1 MKYTLPFI
9 LLIFLSPGC
18 STLQI
23 CDDDNETVMVVR
35 LKTIS
40 DGQTSDT
47 ILNGLSVWGFREGES
62 LGLLYD
68 SITLS
73 RMILPLDPSA
83 TESSFILSNS
93 EMRDTLVVIHDS
105 EAYLISYECGFAMR
119 FLLNEVFIERTWMQ
133 DVEIVREDVD
143 AETETNEEHIRIYF

>member
-62 LGLLYD
+62 L
-68 SITLS
+68 
-73 RMILPLDPSA
+73 
-83 TESSFILSNS
+83 
-93 EMRDTLVVIHDS
+93 
-105 EAYLISYECGFAMR
+105 
-119 FLLNEVFIERTWMQ
+119 
-133 DVEIVREDVD
+133 
-143 AETETNEEHIRIYF
+143 